1 MVGILPTLIVLFF
14 GDTIFRIIF
23 GSNWMAAGIFSQIMI
38 GYVFAKFITSPLT
51 YMFYIAEKQSWN
63 LIGQVIFIIAT
74 VVSFFIGYFYKS
86 ITLALVLYTI
96 SNTVLYLAYL
106 YVSYLF
112 AKGLYVNKR
121 KIKENFLIEKGKK
134 IFLVGFA

>member
-1 MVGILPTLIVLFF
+1 M
-14 GDTIFRIIF
+14 IIMF
-23 GSNWMAAGIFSQIMI
+23 
-38 GYVFAKFITSPLT
+38 FAKFITSPLT

-86 ITLALVLYTI
+86 IILALVLYTV
-96 SNTVLYLAYL
+96 SNAVLYLAYL

-112 AKGLYVNKR
+112 AKGLYANKR
-121 KIKENFLIEKGKK
+121 KD
-134 IFLVGFA
+134 